1 MNTPQTPDHAT
12 HGEGGLKIIGA
23 GFGRTGTLSLK
34 VALEDL
40 GFGPCYH
47 MTEVFQHPDHAKEWL
62 AAARDQPQ
70 DWNKL
75 FAGYQAT
82 VDWPGC
88 SFYAE
93 LMEVYPDAKVI
104 LTVRDPEKWH
114 ESVVNSIY
122 QGPQFNWL
130 ARTLFSVVGFISP
143 NWRNMRKM
151 QKALVWEGTFHGRT
165 SEKEYAI
172 KVFEEHNAEVQ
183 RRVPPEKLLVFQAK
197 DGWEPLCA
205 FLGVPVPTDKPY
217 PHLNDRASFGKPD
230 AEQMRRMGKRP
241 LLFRLMAWLRFRR
254 RHQQQQ
260 Q

>member
-1 MNTPQTPDHAT
+1 MNTPQTPDHAA

-47 MTEVFQHPDHAKEWL
+47 MTEVFQHPEHAKEWL
-62 AAARDQPQ
+62 AAAKDQPQ

-114 ESVVNSIY
+114 DSVVNSIY
-122 QGPQFNWL
+122 QG
-130 ARTLFSVVGFISP
+130 
-143 NWRNMRKM
+143 
-151 QKALVWEGTFHGRT
+151 
-165 SEKEYAI
+165 
-172 KVFEEHNAEVQ
+172 
-183 RRVPPEKLLVFQAK
+183 
-197 DGWEPLCA
+197 
-205 FLGVPVPTDKPY
+205 
-217 PHLNDRASFGKPD
+217 
-230 AEQMRRMGKRP
+230 
-241 LLFRLMAWLRFRR
+241 LRGA
-254 RHQQQQ
+254 QC
-260 Q
+260 